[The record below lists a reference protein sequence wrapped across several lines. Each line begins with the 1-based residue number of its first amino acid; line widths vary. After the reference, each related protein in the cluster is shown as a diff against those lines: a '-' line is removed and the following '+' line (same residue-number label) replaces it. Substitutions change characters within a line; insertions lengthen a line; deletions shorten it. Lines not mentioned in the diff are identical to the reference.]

1 VLKIITSGA
10 FAAALEKILPL
21 FSKKNNISYE
31 LTYGSSFGDAKDS
44 IPSRIKNNEHFDI
57 YFLAEGA
64 INRHHEDG
72 ILDIKT
78 KYNIVSSDVGMAVKE
93 GSKSYDISSLSSF
106 KEALQKANS
115 IGYAASASGIYLEN
129 IVFPKIFSDPDF
141 IFKKS
146 KKILSERVG
155 SVILRGDI
163 EVGFQQYSELLPIK
177 GIKIIGMLPNEIRK
191 SFIFGSAMSNRS
203 TSKYQTTYKELL
215 NFINLRENLKIIE
228 NTGVK
233 LL

>member
-10 FAAALEKILPL
+10 LAAALEKILPL
-21 FSKKNNISYE
+21 FSKINNISYE
-31 LTYGSSFGDAKDS
+31 LAYGSSFGDAKDS

-64 INRHHEDG
+64 INRHHEEG

-78 KYNIVSSDVGMAVKE
+78 KYNIVSSDIGMAVKE
-93 GSKSYDISSLSSF
+93 GSKSYDISSLNSF
-106 KEALQKANS
+106 KEALEKADS
-115 IGYAASASGIYLEN
+115 IGYAASASGIYLETN
-129 IVFPKIFSDPDF
+129 VFPKIFSDPDF

-155 SVILRGDI
+155 SVISRGDI

-177 GIKIIGMLPNEIRK
+177 GIEILGMLPKEIRK
-191 SFIFGSAMSNRS
+191 SFIFSSAISNS
-203 TSKYQTTYKELL
+203 SNSHATYDKLL
-215 NFINLRENLKIIE
+215 NFINLKENLKNIE
-228 NTGVK
+228 STGLN

>member
-1 VLKIITSGA
+1 MLKIITSGA
-10 FAAALEKILPL
+10 LAAALEKILPL
-21 FSKKNNISYE
+21 FSKINNISYE
-31 LTYGSSFGDAKDS
+31 LAYGSSFGDAKDS

-64 INRHHEDG
+64 INRHHEEG

-78 KYNIVSSDVGMAVKE
+78 KYNIVSSDIGMAVKE
-93 GSKSYDISSLSSF
+93 GSKSYDISSLNSF
-106 KEALQKANS
+106 KEALEKADS
-115 IGYAASASGIYLEN
+115 IGYAASASGIYLETN
-129 IVFPKIFSDPDF
+129 VFPKIFSDPDF

-155 SVILRGDI
+155 SVISRGDI

-177 GIKIIGMLPNEIRK
+177 GIEILGMLPKEIRK
-191 SFIFGSAMSNRS
+191 SFIFSSAISNS
-203 TSKYQTTYKELL
+203 SNSHATYDKLL
-215 NFINLRENLKIIE
+215 NFINLKENLKNIE
-228 NTGVK
+228 STGLN